1 MSLSSKLAT
10 RSPFYYGW
18 IVLAAAG
25 TSQIARNAAATLTM
39 SVFMFP
45 LARELGW
52 SRTLISGAA
61 SVGGLASSGA
71 SPVVGW
77 LIDKYGA
84 RTVMSIG
91 ILVLGLAIISLS
103 WATTPIWFYL
113 AFGASRVIFAS
124 PIQLGSSVV
133 VSRWFI
139 RMRGRANGV
148 LTLSH
153 SVGMVGFPLL
163 ATLFIAITDWQTA
176 WILLGLLVW
185 IIAFVP
191 VCLLI
196 RERPE
201 DLGLTADGDDLELG
215 LNIDE
220 SSSLLASQKEEPIW
234 SVAQATSTSVL
245 WILAISVGALYVM
258 QAGTN
263 IHMGAYLRDLGF
275 TSATAGVAIG
285 LNAAFTGVGGIS
297 WGWIS
302 EKVPVKFSLAGVAV
316 TMSLAVYL
324 MSTIGERYEA
334 LLYASLFGFGLGGML
349 SVPPVAFADYFGRQS
364 LGSIRGIAEPFSALG
379 QAIGALISG
388 LIFDWQKSYMLA
400 FWSFGALGIV
410 TAVILI
416 SFSSPPK
423 KILSDAR

>member
-113 AFGASRVIFAS
+113 AFGASRVRFAS

-201 DLGLTADGDDLELG
+201 DLGLTADGDDLELD

-245 WILAISVGALYVM
+245 WI
-258 QAGTN
+258 
-263 IHMGAYLRDLGF
+263 F
-275 TSATAGVAIG
+275 
-285 LNAAFTGVGGIS
+285 
-297 WGWIS
+297 